1 MFRLIVN
8 GRQYQVDVPSDTPL
22 LWVLREHLGLLG
34 TKYGCGEGLCGCC
47 TVHLEGERILSC
59 TMPVDFV
66 DGRRITTIEG
76 IAKGSNH
83 PLIQAWLEENVSQC
97 GFCQPGQIMTAAALL
112 ARNPNP
118 SDKEIISAM
127 DGNLC
132 RCGTYQR
139 IRNAIH
145 RASRLLRASPRPPVE
160 PVA

>member
-34 TKYGCGEGLCGCC
+34 TKYSCGEGLCGCC
-47 TVHLEGERILSC
+47 TVHLEGEPAPSC
-59 TMPVDFV
+59 TTPIDVV
-66 DGRRITTIEG
+66 DGKCITTIEG
-76 IAKGSNH
+76 IAGHGSH
-83 PLIQAWLEENVSQC
+83 PLIRAWLEENVSQC

-118 SDKEIISAM
+118 SDDEIISAM

-139 IRNAIH
+139 IRRAIH
-145 RASRLLRASPRPPVE
+145 RASRLLRANEVG
-160 PVA
+160 